1 MKKSWFRI
9 SICFVLALGI
19 TIAMNWQ
26 TLFQP
31 QPLSA
36 GQFNVNS
43 VVAQQVEGQRKS
55 AANNYKVLID
65 GQLIG
70 YLSSMEPANQ
80 LLHQIY
86 TQRYQQEF
94 PGSEIVF
101 GNRISISAE
110 PSFLI
115 YENKDE
121 EIIDAIEAVDE
132 YLLSTTAVDFSDANG
147 TYATIYVSNTDMY
160 EQALVDYLALFVGS
174 EDLEIIS
181 HGGTTA
187 TLSEYG
193 ERDISIEIEQTI
205 SLRPSYAK
213 ADEIFT
219 RYDQVYYYLKYGTL
233 SELEYTEVQPYESI
247 YALASRYGLDAERL
261 RIINAE
267 TIRDV
272 DQVLPVGT
280 ILCVTWLQS
289 PIDVTVTKETLTQE
303 IVYPDSPIY
312 VEDETIRLGESVV
325 QQEEVNGSR
334 NVLRRETWV
343 NGMVADAEE
352 VSSQTTILPQQAIIR
367 QGSREIPSVGTGTW
381 RWPVDVP
388 RITSRVAW
396 DPVVPGYS
404 GHNGTDIQNYY
415 DRYGPIYAVDNG
427 VVEYVG
433 YDSIRGNWCLINHN
447 NGVKSQYNHMNQAPF
462 VEVGQVVQKG
472 DIIGQI
478 GTTGVTTGPHVH
490 LGVWID
496 GVAGNAC
503 DGFLDCSGLDW

>member
-1 MKKSWFRI
+1 MKKQWLGI
-9 SICFVLALGI
+9 SICFVLALAI
-19 TIAMNWQ
+19 TVAVNWQ
-26 TLFQP
+26 NWFQP

-43 VVAQQVEGQRKS
+43 LVAQQVVGQRKS
-55 AANNYKVLID
+55 AASNYKVLID
-65 GQLIG
+65 GELVG
-70 YLSSMEPANQ
+70 YLSSMDPANA
-80 LLHQIY
+80 LLDEIY
-86 TQRYQQEF
+86 QQRYAQDF
-94 PGSEIVF
+94 PDSEIVY
-101 GNRISISAE
+101 GNRISITDE

-115 YENKDE
+115 YENKDT
-121 EIIDAIEAVDE
+121 EIMEQIRAVDE
-132 YLLSTTAVDFSDANG
+132 YMLSTTAIDFSDANG
-147 TYATIYVSNTDMY
+147 TYATIYVSNTTMY
-160 EQALVDYLALFVGS
+160 EQALYDYLALFVGD
-174 EDLEIIS
+174 EDLQVIS

-187 TLSEYG
+187 ALSEYG
-193 ERDISIEIEQTI
+193 QRDISVEIEQDI
-205 SLRPSYAK
+205 SLRPSYAT

-280 ILCVTWLQS
+280 TLCVTWLQS
-289 PIDVTVTKETLTQE
+289 PIDVTVIKETLNEE
-303 IVYPDSPIY
+303 IVYPDAPIY
-312 VEDETIRLGESVV
+312 VEDETIRIGESVV
-325 QQEEVNGSR
+325 QQEAVDGSR

-343 NGMVADAEE
+343 NGMVASAEE
-352 VSSQTTILPQQAIIR
+352 VSSQMIILPQQAIIR
-367 QGSREIPSVGTGTW
+367 QGSREIPSVGTGQL

-396 DPVVPGYS
+396 DPNVPGYT

-427 VVEYVG
+427 VVEFVG

-447 NGVKSQYNHMNQAPF
+447 NGMKSQYNHMNTIPYVQ
-462 VEVGQVVQKG
+462 VGDVVQKG
-472 DIIGQI
+472 DVIGQI
-478 GTTGVTTGPHVH
+478 GTTGKTTGPHVH
-490 LGVWID
+490 LGIWIND
-496 GVAGNAC
+496 VAGNAC
-503 DGFLDCSGLDW
+503 DFLDCTGLDW